1 MKFGVLGITSLLC
14 VCKAAADVAADSTAK
29 AASVAAASK
38 SVVDS
43 VVNAAA
49 DEDKIDETIVSDA
62 TASNED
68 VAASDAIEPSNPEEP
83 LAEIIEGEAHHE
95 EEHHEEEHHDLSE
108 AFGIMDENGDGVLQ
122 KEEIIIAIER
132 SAHHVEINP
141 EEYADKLMPKEE
153 AVDAD
158 GNQSNSLFNMATFTE
173 MIKKAS
179 EEEIKEGEVPSLNQQ
194 MSQLASDV
202 LVSYY
207 YYAEEQEEPVYDA
220 SAYYN
225 PHNMTYEE
233 LEYHLYE
240 WEEGAVGHVSEY
252 FDWEV
257 FERMRNQEDDY
268 YKEDEEHEEEDDEEK
283 KQTLKDQEHHD
294 DGSKTKVDMRKS
306 NTDHYLNLS
315 NDVAHVV
322 EFYAPWCPH
331 CQHFSK

>member
-1 MKFGVLGITSLLC
+1 MKFRVLGITSLLC
-14 VCKAAADVAADSTAK
+14 VCKAAADVASDNT
-29 AASVAAASK
+29 AASVSAEAAASE

-49 DEDKIDETIVSDA
+49 DDKIGETIVSDA
-62 TASNED
+62 SNSKED

-158 GNQSNSLFNMATFTE
+158 GNQSNSLFDMATFTE

-268 YKEDEEHEEEDDEEK
+268 YKEDEEHEEEEDEEK

>member
-1 MKFGVLGITSLLC
+1 MKFRVLGITSLLC

-158 GNQSNSLFNMATFTE
+158 GNQSN
-173 MIKKAS
+173 
-179 EEEIKEGEVPSLNQQ
+179 
-194 MSQLASDV
+194 
-202 LVSYY
+202 
-207 YYAEEQEEPVYDA
+207 
-220 SAYYN
+220 
-225 PHNMTYEE
+225 
-233 LEYHLYE
+233 
-240 WEEGAVGHVSEY
+240 
-252 FDWEV
+252 
-257 FERMRNQEDDY
+257 
-268 YKEDEEHEEEDDEEK
+268 
-283 KQTLKDQEHHD
+283 
-294 DGSKTKVDMRKS
+294 
-306 NTDHYLNLS
+306 
-315 NDVAHVV
+315 
-322 EFYAPWCPH
+322 
-331 CQHFSK
+331 